1 MSYEEIKKLSIIQD
15 IDLFLKDLK
24 SVTACFTG
32 RRLQK
37 LPWKANEQDIRCFE
51 MKEKLD
57 FEIEKAS
64 SSSRKF

>member
-1 MSYEEIKKLSIIQD
+1 MSYEEIKNLSIIQD

-32 RRLQK
+32 HRLQK

-64 SSSRKF
+64 LSSQKF